1 MPNGG
6 SNSIDTGTITLDDE
20 KRLGALDLPAGRYS
34 FVAVTDTGTGI
45 PENIQSQVFEPFF
58 TTKGVGQGSGLGL
71 SMVYGFAKQ
80 SDGGVEIDSQLGQGS
95 TIRLLFPVVGQV
107 ERPADKGKE
116 PASPYKGQGERVLIV
131 EDDED
136 VLEHIRAQVERLGYR
151 VSVAP
156 NGRRALELDKG
167 IEDADLILTDIVM
180 PGGMNGARFAAEA
193 LKRKPGV
200 KVVFMSGYPDTV
212 LPTDLLSLQS
222 AEMLMKPFTI
232 KQLSAALHT
241 ALDPS

>member
-1 MPNGG
+1 MTLTIVDAMNVIG
-6 SNSIDTGTITLDDE
+6 SRPQTRWWRERDQAMCNLIEDLADWGEAQCAAGHDVLIVFDGYPISGLEDARLPYIFAERPGPDGADDE
-20 KRLGALDLPAGRYS
+20 
-34 FVAVTDTGTGI
+34 I
-45 PENIQSQVFEPFF
+45 
-58 TTKGVGQGSGLGL
+58 
-71 SMVYGFAKQ
+71 
-80 SDGGVEIDSQLGQGS
+80 VE
-95 TIRLLFPVVGQV
+95 
-107 ERPADKGKE
+107 
-116 PASPYKGQGERVLIV
+116 IV